1 MGSVSTEPFRE
12 EQQQQLKNTDN
23 ALRMERAKLVLS
35 SPDPPGLWHELVG
48 SIKETIF
55 PKRNTISS
63 SKPSRSMR
71 VFSFLQG
78 LFPILSW
85 GRNYKASKFKND
97 LMAGLTIASLSIPQ
111 V

>member
-1 MGSVSTEPFRE
+1 MGSVSTEPFSE
-12 EQQQQLKNTDN
+12 EQQLKNIED

-55 PKRNTISS
+55 LKRNTISS